1 MSNIPKW
8 IVHEYGVLK
17 KEQDKYREA
26 LSKLNSLQSDGLAV
40 EEATKE
46 EVIEFIAEMKQKI
59 DEVVYIME
67 GENDSEWITT
77 IKNLK
82 WFLI

>member
-17 KEQDKYREA
+17 KEQVKHREV
-26 LSKLNSLQSDGLAV
+26 LSKLKSLQSDGLAV

-46 EVIEFIAEMKQKI
+46 EVIEFIAEMKRKI
-59 DEVVYIME
+59 DEVVYMME
-67 GENDSEWITT
+67 GETDSEWITT

-82 WFLI
+82 